1 MFKDKYKE
9 IMDFYKPSEE
19 LLYKTMKLAEETN
32 QAIPKKTKYKPLRPI
47 LIGLC
52 LILCTTVAYPALAST
67 IKRIYELMYLAP
79 PSVAQTF
86 TPVEISDESNG
97 IKLEVVAIDI
107 SGNTA
112 KVYFTLQDLIGNRI
126 DKTIDLKD
134 SYNIEG
140 VGSAVCGC
148 EFYGYEEDLK
158 KATFMITIEDSDNDD
173 ITKSITDNLTFTL
186 KQVSFGNQKYGFE
199 ESYKVPVNLE
209 DVISDLKGT
218 QKVRANG
225 AGGDYEKYTGHKIYE
240 EKVEVIVQNIAPV
253 NVGIEGFNIIGAGYK
268 DDKLHLQVEVSTGN
282 IFDDYAYLYLRK
294 KGDTKDIIC
303 LYNIGFS
310 NYEYMPKEDDELF
323 PLRFEEDIFD
333 IPEAELSNY
342 ELYGYFNKEG
352 KVIQGDW
359 KVSFPLNNVMSKN
372 SSIPEI
378 TTK

>member
-9 IMDFYKPSEE
+9 LMDSNKPSEE
-19 LLYKTMKLAEETN
+19 LINRTVKLAKETK
-32 QAIPKKTKYKPLRPI
+32 QTTSKKTKNKHLRPI

-52 LILCTTVAYPALAST
+52 LILCTTVAYPALAAT
-67 IKRIYELMYLAP
+67 VKRIYELMYLAP
-79 PSVAQTF
+79 PSVAETF
-86 TPVEISDESNG
+86 TPVEISHESNG

-140 VGSAVCGC
+140 VGTAVCGC

-158 KATFMITIEDSDNDD
+158 KATFMITITDLDSND
-173 ITKSITDNLTFTL
+173 ISKSITDNLTFTL
-186 KQVSFGNQKYGFE
+186 KQFSHENQKYGFD
-199 ESYKVPVNLE
+199 ESFKIPVNLE
-209 DVISDLKGT
+209 DIISDLNGT
-218 QKVRANG
+218 QEVRANG
-225 AGGDYEKYTGHKIYE
+225 AGGDYEKYTGRKIFD
-240 EKVEVIVQNIAPV
+240 EKAEAIIQNIAPV
-253 NVGIEGFNIIGAGYK
+253 SAGIKGFNIIGAGYK

-282 IFDDYAYLYLRK
+282 ILDDCGYLYLRK

-303 LYNIGFS
+303 LYNISFS

-323 PLRFEEDIFD
+323 PLRYEEEIFD
-333 IPEAELSNY
+333 IPKDELSNY

-352 KVIQGDW
+352 QVIEGNW
-359 KVSFPLNNVMSKN
+359 KVSFPLDFEISNA
-372 SSIPEI
+372 SIY
-378 TTK
+378 